1 MRFIASFVCLLIAGS
16 TLFSCKE
23 KVKSHSEGVEKGT
36 EKTIVVPVPE
46 KKELTQEEVEQ
57 VNSVMLKSMVT
68 PELKTF
74 TSMLVTAGLSDLL
87 SKEKGPFTIIGPS
100 NQAFSAMG
108 QVKMEELLN
117 SANIDKL
124 TTLIKGHVIKGDLD
138 STTLVQKIKDG
149 NGSYKIITMSGATYI
164 ASREDTAIIMTDA
177 AGTVAQLGKSDIKG
191 SNGVVHVVDKLL
203 GN

>member
-1 MRFIASFVCLLIAGS
+1 MRFIASFVCLLIVGS
-16 TLFSCKE
+16 TLFSCKKE
-23 KVKSHSEGVEKGT
+23 VKKLSEGVEEGT

-46 KKELTQEEVEQ
+46 KKELTQQEVEQ

-74 TSMLVTAGLSDLL
+74 TSMLVTTGLSELL
-87 SKEKGPFTIIGPS
+87 SKEKGPFTIIGPT
-100 NQAFSAMG
+100 NDAFSAMG
-108 QVKMEELLN
+108 QVKMKELLN

-138 STTLVQKIKDG
+138 SATLVQKIKDG
-149 NGSYKIITMSGATYI
+149 NGSYEVITMSGAAYTI
-164 ASREDTAIIMTDA
+164 SREDTTIVITNVTGATA
-177 AGTVAQLGKSDIKG
+177 RLGKSDITG